1 MVIKSYN
8 SPMLLAILMFLTVSL
23 SAEKCPVSEVPLSD
37 LEESVL
43 QQSRLQVSADLLRTV
58 AVQQSKQ
65 NVLLSPFTIHSA
77 LLLLFFAASGD
88 TELLLRKLLH
98 IPDTLINAAYFKG
111 VWLNQFLE
119 TETKK
124 ERFYKCNEEFYEV
137 DMMTTSGFFTLWL
150 DQDSP
155 VKILEIPFK
164 GRTISMIIV
173 MPNQKH
179 HEEVLHEFLYT
190 FNNEDFEDVLRV
202 LSKKIPT
209 TVLVRLPKMVV
220 EKEYNLEQVLN
231 HLGGDLLFG
240 AVTNFQDLFVKNRCI
255 TVLKTVL
262 HNAKVE
268 VDEEGSVKKDIA
280 NKHRRKFIVNRP
292 FAYFIYQKPSKR
304 VLFSGI
310 FYSP

>member
-1 MVIKSYN
+1 MTSLFPKEYYITNMTNQEVTANDIRHWIANETNNKIVLNPSWKSEFSFNTMVKS
-8 SPMLLAILMFLTVSL
+8 
-23 SAEKCPVSEVPLSD
+23 
-37 LEESVL
+37 
-43 QQSRLQVSADLLRTV
+43 
-58 AVQQSKQ
+58 
-65 NVLLSPFTIHSA
+65 TIS
-77 LLLLFFAASGD
+77 
-88 TELLLRKLLH
+88 
-98 IPDTLINAAYFKG
+98 INAAYFKG